1 MQPEISVILP
11 LYNAEG
17 YIKEAIDSLLVQT
30 FKNFELIIINDGS
43 TDNSLEIVQQF
54 QDERIILIN
63 QENKGLAKTLNI
75 ALSKCRSNL
84 VARMDADDVCLPN
97 RLQIQYNSFKSNPNL
112 ILLGGAVIYIDEKG
126 DVINRSY
133 PILGTNAIK
142 NFLFNKGNV
151 LAHPTVMF
159 KKDIA
164 LKAGGYSEEIGQF
177 FEDHYLWAMMA
188 KHGEFQNLVEPLIQ
202 YRLTAQSISGLAD
215 IGDGFQQN
223 TLSYIQG
230 KKTSLAF
237 ISAHSAALKTL
248 STTEKNKLFNKRV
261 LILKKNGKKVK
272 LIRNCMFFLPLQTIL
287 KMISIIKAI

>member
-11 LYNAEG
+11 LYNAES

-30 FKNFELIIINDGS
+30 FTNFELIIINDGS
-43 TDNSLEIVQQF
+43 TDNSLEVVKQF
-54 QDERIILIN
+54 QDKRIILIN

-75 ALSKCRSNL
+75 ALSKCQSNL

-97 RLQIQYNSFKSNPNL
+97 RLQIQHNSFRSNPNL
-112 ILLGGAVIYIDEKG
+112 ILLGGAVIYINEKR
-126 DVINRSY
+126 DVIDRSY

-142 NFLFNKGNV
+142 KFLFCKGNV

-164 LKAGGYSEEIGQF
+164 LKVGGYSEEIGQF

-188 KHGEFQNLVEPLIQ
+188 KQGEFENLSEPLIQ

-230 KKTSLAF
+230 KTTSLDF
-237 ISAHSAALKTL
+237 ISVHSAALKKL
-248 STTEKNKLFNKRV
+248 SKTEKKDLFNERV
-261 LILKKNGKKVK
+261 LVLKKNSKKVK
-272 LIRNCMFFLPLQTIL
+272 LICNLMFFLPLKTAL
-287 KMISIIKAI
+287 KIISIIKAI